1 MSKEETLDDILS
13 DEPKIEEPETPEE
26 DAEEP
31 VKAEEPEQDPE
42 PAEDPSEPPDEPQR
56 VPLAALQE
64 ARAKEKE
71 AKGALSEME
80 KQMAALQAQVQT
92 LMNVQPQP
100 KEEPKPF
107 KLPDPLDDADA
118 YNGSIMEL
126 MDQRDRNLRA
136 EMSET
141 FAVRQHGKEAV
152 DEAFQRAKAAG
163 MISNFASQPDP
174 YGALMDWDSKQKSFS
189 AIEQAG
195 GLEAYEK
202 QLRAQWEAERN
213 AEAVADQIAPSA
225 PSLAGETDLGRR
237 SPLQQQ
243 PVVESLKDIL
253 GNPHD
258 V

>member
-1 MSKEETLDDILS
+1 MSKDETLDDILS
-13 DEPKIEEPETPEE
+13 DEQKIEEPETPEE
-26 DAEEP
+26 DVQEP
-31 VKAEEPEQDPE
+31 VKAEEPDQAPE
-42 PAEDPSEPPDEPQR
+42 PAEDLSETPDEPQR

-92 LMNVQPQP
+92 LMQVQPP
-100 KEEPKPF
+100 KPEPKPF

-152 DEAFQRAKAAG
+152 DAAFQRAQSAG
-163 MISNFASQPDP
+163 IISTFANSPDP
-174 YGALMDWDSKQKSFS
+174 YGALMDWDSKQQSFS

-202 QLRAQWEAERN
+202 KLRAQWEAERN
-213 AEAVADQIAPSA
+213 AEAVADQIVPSA
-225 PSLAGETDLGRR
+225 PSLAGETDQGRR
-237 SPLQQQ
+237 NPLHQQ
-243 PVVESLKDIL
+243 PVTESLKSIL

-258 V
+258 I